1 MLSCIMK
8 NLLQQQDKPQATDLP
23 FVTEQPGATPARQSS
38 PSEELAFRALL
49 QSRLPKLKPTSDL
62 WQRIR
67 SDVQKKG

>member
-1 MLSCIMK
+1 MLSCTMK
-8 NLLQQQDKPQATDLP
+8 NLIKQQDKPQATDLP
-23 FVTEQPGATPARQSS
+23 FVTEQPGGTPARQSN

-49 QSRLPKLKPTSDL
+49 QSRLPKLKPSSDL